1 MNQSGGGRVIGG
13 AALVLVFTAGC
24 AAQAWQRPGAS
35 ETLTRSDLQ
44 ACHNQ
49 AVVRSFNDPATYT
62 IAGGD
67 PFYRNWGFPS
77 SERELAINNYASQ
90 CMRSLGYELG
100 PRQR

>member
-1 MNQSGGGRVIGG
+1 MNHSCGRRLIGG
-13 AALVLVFTAGC
+13 AVFLSVFMAGC
-24 AAQAWQRPGAS
+24 AAQAWQRPGAG
-35 ETLTRSDLQ
+35 EALTRSDLE

-77 SERELAINNYASQ
+77 GERELAITNYASQ
-90 CMRSLGYELG
+90 CMRSLGYELA